1 MKIRVLV
8 SIADVTGWSYDYGE
22 VADVTD
28 EAALRFIKNGHAEAV
43 KDTTDEAAVLAGAKF
58 RKDR

>member
-1 MKIRVLV
+1 MKIRFLV